1 MGVLALASAV
11 HCKPDAAPSPASA
24 ATRDAAHT
32 EASPRPSASVVTPAD
47 AAARDAALRLD
58 GRAPRLDAAEASAPD
73 ASKLP
78 LYEVA
83 KPLSGKSIGHT
94 SVVFKL
100 KLEQD
105 LVVAYKPSSK
115 RGPSRYKGEI
125 AAYRLATALGLP
137 NVPPAI
143 PRSFPLAGLLAA
155 LGGKDTDAG
164 GLLAREA
171 LPDEKGEVAG
181 ALIPW
186 IPRLGF
192 LALEAEPLL
201 GEWKGWLGASGEVPA
216 DKRSVAAQVST
227 MIVFDYI
234 TGNWDRWS
242 GGNVGHD
249 PQSGTV
255 LFIDNDGAFYETP
268 PRESARG
275 QRSASRR
282 SRASRAASSGGC
294 GRSTRRRSPPRW
306 GTSAT
311 ACRSSPGRRSPGRRS
326 SGTRR
331 SGSSTPASPATASRR
346 CSSSSERLRVGPQKV
361 RARPQKRSRPR
372 RVFRTAEDGS
382 DSHEPLA
389 SRLGGGHL

>member
-1 MGVLALASAV
+1 M
-11 HCKPDAAPSPASA
+11 
-24 ATRDAAHT
+24 
-32 EASPRPSASVVTPAD
+32 
-47 AAARDAALRLD
+47 
-58 GRAPRLDAAEASAPD
+58 
-73 ASKLP
+73 
-78 LYEVA
+78 VA
-83 KPLSGKSIGHT
+83 
-94 SVVFKL
+94 
-100 KLEQD
+100 
-105 LVVAYKPSSK
+105 AYKPSSK

-249 PQSGTV
+249 AQSGTV

-268 PRESARG
+268 PRGPLADQKKRLEAVARFS
-275 QRSASRR
+275 RSFV
-282 SRASRAASSGGC
+282 G
-294 GRSTRRRSPPRW
+294 
-306 GTSAT
+306 
-311 ACRSSPGRRSPGRRS
+311 
-326 SGTRR
+326 
-331 SGSSTPASPATASRR
+331 
-346 CSSSSERLRVGPQKV
+346 RLRALDAKALAAAMGDERDGVPLLAGKAVAGAAKRRDEALRIIDARIARDGEPKV
-361 RARPQKRSRPR
+361 L
-372 RVFRTAEDGS
+372 VFE
-382 DSHEPLA
+382 
-389 SRLGGGHL
+389 